1 MQQTTLTIY
10 AVPVPPTNQ
19 GCVTRYIEYD
29 ISRAPKAT
37 VMQNMRAS
45 AVIVHIRSASLC
57 LFSLGRGGTRHVA
70 KARLMAWASM
80 APLCSHHA
88 FMHAFIHSFIH
99 PSMHPSIH
107 ACIHSF
113 TCLNKRPAQS
123 LLVTWRM
130 TPAQNTQSASRCCAR
145 EVDAYWTQ
153 TSWIGAKSPIQS
165 SFGLTSDSAVLDRC
179 VQAYVL

>member
-88 FMHAFIHSFIH
+88 FMHAFIHS
-99 PSMHPSIH
+99 SIH
-107 ACIHSF
+107 ASVHPCMHPF
-113 TCLNKRPAQS
+113 FH
-123 LLVTWRM
+123 LLKQ
-130 TPAQNTQSASRCCAR
+130 ASSAKLA
-145 EVDAYWTQ
+145 VDLAHDT
-153 TSWIGAKSPIQS
+153 GAKYAKCKQMLCER
-165 SFGLTSDSAVLDRC
+165 GGRLLDANKLDWC
-179 VQAYVL
+179 